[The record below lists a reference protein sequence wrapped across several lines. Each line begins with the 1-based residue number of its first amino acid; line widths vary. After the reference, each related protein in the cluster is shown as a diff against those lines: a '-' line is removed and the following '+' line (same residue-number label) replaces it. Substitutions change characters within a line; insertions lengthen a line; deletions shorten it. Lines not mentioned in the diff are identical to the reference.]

1 MHDYSFPRVDVT
13 PAPKGRYATLK
24 VRGVAETGAQQ
35 VDRGRGP
42 GLR

>member
-1 MHDYSFPRVDVT
+1 MHDYSFPRVDVM

-24 VRGVAETGAQQ
+24 VRGIAETGAQ